1 MSLNFKSDHNKFKKG
16 LYLISTPIGNL
27 EDITFRAIEILKNSD
42 HILCEDTRVSKNLL
56 KKYDINSN
64 LISYHKFNEAK
75 NLDKVIKLLQSG
87 SLISLISDAGTPL
100 ISDPGKLLLTECIKN
115 NITIIPIP
123 GPSAVTSAASVSG
136 FSEKFYFYGFLPE
149 KKKNLNNDLLKLS
162 ILDCSIVFF
171 ISAKKLEKTLIEFKK
186 YFLERNIL
194 ICREMTKIYE
204 EFVRSTVREIDIS
217 NLTLKGEVTVVISEK
232 IDEKKSSQTLSESD
246 KNKINKMI
254 KKLSIKEITTLICL
268 DKKISKKD
276 VYNYCLKIKN
286 EN

>member
-27 EDITFRAIEILKNSD
+27 EDITLRAIEILKNSD
-42 HILCEDTRVSKNLL
+42 HILCEDTRISKNLL
-56 KKYDINSN
+56 KKYSINSN

-75 NLDKVIKLLQSG
+75 SLDKVIKLLQSG

-100 ISDPGKLLLTECIKN
+100 ISDPGKLLLIECIKN
-115 NITIIPIP
+115 NIPIIPIP
-123 GPSAVTSAASVSG
+123 GPSAVTSAVSVSG

-149 KKKNLNNDLLKLS
+149 KKKILNDDLLMLS
-162 ILDCSIVFF
+162 SLNCSIVFF
-171 ISAKKLEKTLIEFKK
+171 VSAKKLERVFLEFKK
-186 YFLERNIL
+186 YFLERNVL

-204 EFVRSTVREIDIS
+204 EFFRSSVREIDIS
-217 NLTLKGEVTVVISEK
+217 KLTLKGEVTVVISEK
-232 IDEKKSSQTLSESD
+232 INEKKSSQTLSESD
-246 KNKINKMI
+246 KNKIKKMI
-254 KKLSIKEITTLICL
+254 KKFSIKEITALICF
-268 DKKISKKD
+268 DKKIPKKN